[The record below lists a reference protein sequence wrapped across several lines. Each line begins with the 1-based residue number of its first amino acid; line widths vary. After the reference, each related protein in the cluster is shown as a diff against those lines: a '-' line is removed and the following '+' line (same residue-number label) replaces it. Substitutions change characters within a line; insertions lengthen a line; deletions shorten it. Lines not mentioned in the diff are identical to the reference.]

1 MISLMKSC
9 GCFAQVA
16 KEALLVITHTKL
28 QAVLINRPKHWR
40 KFGSQGKQERNIFY
54 LSCKLQT
61 DYTRRRT
68 FEDVLLQK
76 GTKNWVNS

>member
-54 LSCKLQT
+54 LVLYAPLISLIFCYQFINHPQ
-61 DYTRRRT
+61 DISRT
-68 FEDVLLQK
+68 
-76 GTKNWVNS
+76 T

>member
-28 QAVLINRPKHWR
+28 QAVLINRPK
-40 KFGSQGKQERNIFY
+40 
-54 LSCKLQT
+54 LA
-61 DYTRRRT
+61 
-68 FEDVLLQK
+68 
-76 GTKNWVNS
+76 